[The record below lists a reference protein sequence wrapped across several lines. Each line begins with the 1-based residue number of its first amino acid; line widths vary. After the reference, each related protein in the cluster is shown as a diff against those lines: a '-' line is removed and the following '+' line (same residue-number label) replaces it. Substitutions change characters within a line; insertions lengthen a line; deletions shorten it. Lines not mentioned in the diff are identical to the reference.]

1 MTNRFDQF
9 RLSLLGLPSIT
20 SLDDFSAATHLS
32 KGLIYRLSKF
42 GDYYYKSFKV
52 EKKSGGKR
60 IISQPCNELKSLQ
73 GWINKNIL
81 ERLSVSQ
88 ACKGFE
94 KNTTIRDN
102 ASPHIGSN
110 AIMLLDL
117 QDFFPTIKINQ
128 VWSVFRTIGYS
139 PRISAILA
147 SICTFENTLP
157 QGSPAS
163 PKLSNLVTIRL
174 DKRLLGYVGKQG
186 VVYTRYADDLTFSA
200 YSPSKL
206 CKVYPLVKSII
217 EDEGFL
223 LNANKTRFA
232 GPSRQHRVTGLVVTG
247 DEVGIGRNKLRCL
260 RAKIHH
266 LCNFRKD
273 SAPADEINHLTGWL
287 AFINSVDMKRR
298 TALDIYIKKL
308 QSKFKDTAIDLLP
321 KLKIKPTRRF
331 T

>member
-1 MTNRFDQF
+1 MTTPSDLF

-20 SLDDFSAATHLS
+20 TLDDFSAATHLS

-42 GDYYYKSFKV
+42 GDNYYKSFEL

-60 IISQPCNELKSLQ
+60 KISQPCTELKSLQ
-73 GWINKNIL
+73 AWINKNIL

-94 KNTTIRDN
+94 KNTTIYDN

-110 AIMLLDL
+110 AIMSLDL
-117 QDFFPTIKINQ
+117 EDFFPTIQVNQ

-147 SICTFENTLP
+147 SICTFESTLP

-174 DKRLLGYVGKQG
+174 DKRLLGYVGKHG

-206 CKVYPLVKSII
+206 FKVFPLVKSII

-223 LNANKTRFA
+223 LNTKKTRFA
-232 GPSRQHRVTGLVVTG
+232 GPSRQHRVTGLVVTDDG
-247 DEVGIGRNKLRCL
+247 VGIGRNKLHCL

-266 LCNFRKD
+266 LCNFQKD
-273 SAPADEINHLTGWL
+273 SAPTDQINHLIGWL
-287 AFINSVDMKRR
+287 AFINSVDPMRR
-298 TALDIYIKKL
+298 TALDVYIKKM
-308 QSKFKDTAIDLLP
+308 QIKHKDTAIDLLP
-321 KLKIKPTRRF
+321 KLE
-331 T
+331 